1 MRWSFVWALALLL
14 PARIAAADH
23 TLYFTGT
30 MLATDP
36 TYALVPFEVPAGT
49 AEVQVSH
56 VLNQDSNGTDILDFG
71 LWDPNGFR
79 GWGGGNT
86 EDIVVGELAAS
97 RSYHPGP
104 MTAGTWNVVIGKA
117 LVASAAHWTVV
128 VTLRSQPTL
137 PAETD
142 RTPYTDV
149 PALNPNPGWY
159 AGDFHVH
166 SRESGDARPS
176 LDENATFARAQG
188 LDFIECSDHNT
199 DTQVDLIPQVQ
210 AQHSDL
216 LLVPG
221 DEFTT
226 YSGHANGIG
235 ALHYVDHRLGLN
247 GRTASQAADE
257 FHAQG
262 ALFSVNHP
270 ALDLGSLCI
279 GCGWHNDDVLAS
291 QVDALEVENGG
302 WNEYGHAFATHTFQ
316 IWESYLDQGAHVT
329 PLGGSDD
336 HSAGVS
342 EGTFGSPIAHPTTM
356 VYASELSVPGI
367 LDAVR
372 HGRTVVKLESP
383 SDPMID
389 LVAGDARV
397 GDTVHAD
404 SVHLAATIT
413 GGNGDQVRW
422 VHNGVNGDPV
432 SITSDP
438 FVYEQDVSA
447 PTGGSEDRW
456 RAEVLVNGDPRTL
469 TNHIW
474 VAQALATPPDAGAD
488 DAGSSDTTTG
498 SSSPPDAGGFVDT
511 GGCSSTNADSAV
523 ILALFVG
530 MGLWSARRRGRVR

>member
-1 MRWSFVWALALLL
+1 MRWSHVAALALLL
-14 PARIAAADH
+14 SARIAAADSLIH
-23 TLYFTGT
+23 VTGT
-30 MLATDP
+30 MLATDD
-36 TYALVPFEVPAGT
+36 TYALVPFQVPPGT
-49 AEVQVSH
+49 AEVQIHH
-56 VLNQDSNGTDILDFG
+56 VLVQTGGSDILDFG

-86 EDIVVGELAAS
+86 EDIVVGTQAAS

-104 MTAGTWNVVIGKA
+104 MTPGTWNVVIGKA
-117 LVASAAHWTVV
+117 SVASAANWTIDI
-128 VTLRSQPTL
+128 TIRLQSTL
-137 PAETD
+137 PPETD
-142 RTPYTDV
+142 RTPYTDA
-149 PALNPNPGWY
+149 PALNPSPGWY

-216 LLVPG
+216 LLIPG

-235 ALHYVDHRLGLN
+235 ARHYVDHRLGLN

-262 ALFSVNHP
+262 ALFGVNHP
-270 ALDLGSLCI
+270 ALDLGTLCI

-291 QVDALEVENGG
+291 QIDTLEIENCG
-302 WNEYGHAFATHTFQ
+302 WNEYGHAFATRTFE
-316 IWESYLDQGAHVT
+316 IWETFLDQGAHVT

-336 HSAGVS
+336 HRGGVN
-342 EGTFGSPIAHPTTM
+342 EGTFGSVISHPTTM
-356 VYASELSVPGI
+356 VYASELSVPAI
-367 LDAVR
+367 MDAVR
-372 HGRTVVKLESP
+372 HGRTVVKLESIT
-383 SDPMID
+383 DPMID

-404 SVHLAATIT
+404 SAHLTATIT

-438 FVYEQDVSA
+438 FVYAQDVT
-447 PTGGSEDRW
+447 PPGDGGEDRW
-456 RAEVLVNGDPRTL
+456 RAEVLVNGDPRTI

-474 VAQALATPPDAGAD
+474 VAQALAIPDAGPV
-488 DAGSSDTTTG
+488 DAGSTDTTSG
-498 SSSPPDAGGFVDT
+498 SSSTPDAGGFVDT
-511 GGCSSTNADSAV
+511 GGCSSAHADSALV
-523 ILALFVG
+523 LALFVAV
-530 MGLWSARRRGRVR
+530 GLWSARRRGKSA